1 VLALVVLDHDHAEHA
16 AAAADRRAQ
25 DRQALIGAGHGAAH
39 AGGVLLRDRA
49 EERAHT
55 LMQKPIRRLVL
66 RGNLAR
72 PPRRQTAAV
81 LDGVEAGDGLGLR
94 VPPADAQVLA
104 AEDLLQLVADPLDDR
119 LEVEPGRHPLVNAVG
134 QGQLAAA
141 LLELKRHLGAATRTR
156 KLDGAAPREPGHAVA
171 IGGGEAAVAAVDVGV
186 EEAEP
191 LAARPSGATMQLR
204 WRRASTP
211 SGPWRS
217 FALPVRRASSSQG
230 AIAASSPAG
239 CSAPRQQKADT
250 RGAAFRFEQQHHPS
264 GTAERG
270 RLGDQ
275 PVADRRPLASRAR
288 RRVPGLHPPPLID
301 RLSSV
306 DLHRPIIRHARRSPT
321 ARARSSTDDDGRRG
335 LGQQR
340 AGHRR
345 LRHRETADSRL
356 EVIAI
361 VATAAAR
368 RTLRGMVFMAGLLR
382 VVFDARTVSGPPTFG
397 PLPGLNRPEA
407 L

>member
-1 VLALVVLDHDHAEHA
+1 MLLITASSALRCSVSFSSRWVWSKRRAFSSALPRVAPMVVSERRSASWKACSRSWFLDHDHAEHA

-191 LAARPSGATMQLR
+191 LAAG
-204 WRRASTP
+204 RRAGRRCSCAGGVP
-211 SGPWRS
+211 RRPRDRGAASPCRCAGP
-217 FALPVRRASSSQG
+217 RRARE

-239 CSAPRQQKADT
+239 CWR
-250 RGAAFRFEQQHHPS
+250 RGSRRRIRA
-264 GTAERG
+264 G
-270 RLGDQ
+270 RLPLRAAAS
-275 PVADRRPLASRAR
+275 PVGHRRARPPRRPAGRRSPLRQREPGCRAPGASSAA
-288 RRVPGLHPPPLID
+288 LID
-301 RLSSV
+301 RLSSSTFS
-306 DLHRPIIRHARRSPT
+306 RPIIRHGRRSP
-321 ARARSSTDDDGRRG
+321 
-335 LGQQR
+335 
-340 AGHRR
+340 AGTSP
-345 LRHRETADSRL
+345 E
-356 EVIAI
+356 
-361 VATAAAR
+361 
-368 RTLRGMVFMAGLLR
+368 
-382 VVFDARTVSGPPTFG
+382 
-397 PLPGLNRPEA
+397 LNER
-407 L
+407 